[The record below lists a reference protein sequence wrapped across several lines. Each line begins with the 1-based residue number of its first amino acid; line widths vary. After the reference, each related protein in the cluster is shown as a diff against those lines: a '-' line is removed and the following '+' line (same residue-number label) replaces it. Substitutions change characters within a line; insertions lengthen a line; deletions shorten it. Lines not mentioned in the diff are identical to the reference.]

1 VNRLL
6 ADFVVVVH
14 FAWILFMLAGII
26 LTICAAVGVYVLR
39 VRGGF
44 WERYFDWWIFRTLHG
59 LGIVFVAILPLIG
72 RYCPLT
78 IIEYI
83 LRRNNGQEV
92 TESNFFIVR
101 QIERFV
107 YPEVDPELIV
117 SITVIVAGITLF
129 VYAARPPAKIKKILK
144 GKFF

>member
-1 VNRLL
+1 MNRLL

-26 LTICAAVGVYVLR
+26 LTIGAAVGVYVFR

-44 WERYFDWWIFRTLHG
+44 WERYFDWCIFRTLHV
-59 LGIVFVAILPLIG
+59 LGILFVAILPLIG

-83 LRRNNGQEV
+83 LRTNNGQEV

-107 YPEVDPELIV
+107 YPEVDPRLIV
-117 SITVIVAGITLF
+117 SITVIAAGFTLLM
-129 VYAARPPAKIKKILK
+129 YAARPPAKIKKILK
-144 GKFF
+144 A